1 MKERE
6 AALAERLPPLNL
18 SGLSLQE
25 LMVFHFI
32 RLFFSQESQLFLFK
46 FMLLYLIPLEGV
58 IDFFFFFTGSLQRL
72 VPKD

>member
-1 MKERE
+1 MGGEVFFSLFGFFFFTQLKLLEVAAQMLQEEKEQKIKERE

-32 RLFFSQESQLFLFK
+32 RLFFFHSSQ
-46 FMLLYLIPLEGV
+46 
-58 IDFFFFFTGSLQRL
+58 
-72 VPKD
+72 